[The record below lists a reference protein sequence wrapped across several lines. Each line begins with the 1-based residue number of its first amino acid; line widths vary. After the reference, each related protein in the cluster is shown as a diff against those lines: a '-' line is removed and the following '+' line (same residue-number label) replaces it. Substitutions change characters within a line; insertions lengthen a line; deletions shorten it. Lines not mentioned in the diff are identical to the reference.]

1 MASILVLAR
10 QSLLKTSNAASKR
23 QLLSAL
29 NKQTGVTST
38 AVAHL
43 TSYGGQKAPRKK
55 PFPYEKGYRYWHI
68 PFDRVDSRWD
78 DNSKIIVIDGN
89 LATGKTELGKKIAKE
104 FDLLYV
110 PDVTDKDMYTLVPE
124 LGVTLYEFD
133 EQLPMKAR
141 TCDFERFYTQNGS
154 KAHLKQFSRTQYE
167 LFRYKLFRYAQ
178 TITAHLLSTGQGVV
192 MNRGMWS
199 DMVFAYTLRQQGI
212 MSPQAIKAYQ
222 YQYDVSVD
230 YFWHPHL
237 VIYLDAPVSMVR
249 DRIKKRNVPWE
260 VNSPILTDEFLHT
273 VNDVYKTKYLPYMK
287 RWSEILTYDLKESP
301 EPDFAVVVEDLESL
315 DLDNAPLE
323 YEDRFSEWRTLHN
336 RDFNE
341 MRSFCSPQKKHKLQ
355 KIFTFHPPYEAPELL
370 MEGSDQI
377 AYDELVNEDPRVKY
391 LPKYSRHLTAA

>member
-1 MASILVLAR
+1 MAALIVR
-10 QSLLKTSNAASKR
+10 QTLFLQRCGFSSK
-23 QLLSAL
+23 QIFMNAL
-29 NKQTGVTST
+29 NKQIGAST
-38 AVAHL
+38 FVAHL

-55 PFPYEKGYRYWHI
+55 PFPYEKGFRYWHI
-68 PFDRVDSRWD
+68 PFDTVYSRWD

-133 EQLPMKAR
+133 DQLPVKIR

-154 KAHLKQFSRTQYE
+154 KEHLKQFQRTQYE
-167 LFRYKLFRYAQ
+167 LFRHKLYRYAE

-199 DMVFAYTLRQQGI
+199 DMVFAYTLRKQGI

-237 VIYLDAPVSMVR
+237 VIYLDAPVSLVR

-260 VNSPILTDEFLHT
+260 VNSPILTDEFLH
-273 VNDVYKTKYLPYMK
+273 NINESYKTKYLPYMK
-287 RWSEILTYDLKESP
+287 KWSEILTYDLRESP
-301 EPDFAVVVEDLESL
+301 EPDFEVVVEDLESL

-323 YEDRFSEWRTLHN
+323 YEYRFSEWTNLHN
-336 RDFNE
+336 RDLNE
-341 MRSFCSPQKKHKLQ
+341 MRNFCSPQKLYKRRQ
-355 KIFTFHPPYEAPELL
+355 IFTFHPPFEAPELVPDGNDL
-370 MEGSDQI
+370 L
-377 AYDELVNEDPRVKY
+377 AYDAIVHEDPRVKY
-391 LPKYSRHLTAA
+391 LPKYSRKLASAS